1 MPSLRFN
8 SSAPSNI
15 VNVTS
20 LENCVFECVGT
31 EGCKAANVG
40 KMKNAENKFPCELF
54 TTISLYNQPS
64 LVNDE
69 NFDVIK
75 FAMFLKNGREDAG
88 EGEAFKYL
96 GDLVKFLKKGRE
108 DAGEGE
114 AFKYLGDLVKFL
126 KNGREDAGEGE
137 AFKYL
142 GDLVKSSRKFLK
154 KGREDAGEGEAFK
167 YLGDLVKS
175 LKNGREDAGEGEAFK
190 YLGDLVKSLKN
201 GREDAGEGEAFKY
214 LGDLVKSLK
223 NGREDA
229 GEGEAFKYL
238 GDLVKSLKNGREDA
252 GEGEAF
258 KYLGDLVKSLKNGWT
273 MVFKVESG
281 ASAPGA
287 ANLWVESQVQREN
300 DTEVLTVIKTT
311 SEHYK
316 NRIVNN
322 WETFDPKEVL
332 MVVYKNGVPDLQLR
346 FNAKGSDRVNWYEK
360 TRLLSSPWTDLMS
373 GSASVIEFNLV
384 GWCNPVHP
392 RRCRM
397 FYTMSQTGGCPT
409 DTGWLMVTEKGCSEY
424 ETDKPYNTILY
435 SMKVSLKVS
444 FAAGR
449 STVFISPYMLPIVL
463 VSCAEGRIPGN
474 SW

>member
-1 MPSLRFN
+1 MNNLGGVKRVHRMGFYTLLRGKMFVFFLFVVIYQTLLSQAREFEFANYLRMPSLRFN

-75 FAMFLKNGREDAG
+75 FAMCYPEYPCENGGICLAITDGPRCICPIGFTGSSCENVSRDCSAIRASG
-88 EGEAFKYL
+88 VTVSGVYDIDPEGL
-96 GDLVKFLKKGRE
+96 GRIKVYCDMTIDG
-108 DAGEGE
+108 G
-114 AFKYLGDLVKFL
+114 
-126 KNGREDAGEGE
+126 
-137 AFKYL
+137 
-142 GDLVKSSRKFLK
+142 
-154 KGREDAGEGEAFK
+154 
-167 YLGDLVKS
+167 
-175 LKNGREDAGEGEAFK
+175 
-190 YLGDLVKSLKN
+190 
-201 GREDAGEGEAFKY
+201 
-214 LGDLVKSLK
+214 
-223 NGREDA
+223 
-229 GEGEAFKYL
+229 
-238 GDLVKSLKNGREDA
+238 
-252 GEGEAF
+252 
-258 KYLGDLVKSLKNGWT
+258 GWT

-444 FAAGR
+444 FAAENPLIGDVLL
-449 STVFISPYMLPIVL
+449 VFV
-463 VSCAEGRIPGN
+463 R
-474 SW
+474 